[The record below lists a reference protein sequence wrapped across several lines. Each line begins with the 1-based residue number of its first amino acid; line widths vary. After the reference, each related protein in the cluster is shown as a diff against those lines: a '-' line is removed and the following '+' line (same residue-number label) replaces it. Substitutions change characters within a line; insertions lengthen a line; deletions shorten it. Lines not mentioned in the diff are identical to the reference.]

1 MNTFI
6 YEDNFGVEW
15 DSYNVIFPIKTNKSI
30 DELLE
35 FLKQKAES
43 YIESQVE
50 IDDDIEESFNP
61 WGSKYEN
68 HLFSCRY
75 PIRVSTCLD
84 GSIIKN
90 IKTVEKWEGVIL

>member
-15 DSYNVIFPIKTNKSI
+15 DSYNVIFPIKTNKTI

-35 FLKQKAES
+35 FLKQKSES

-50 IDDDIEESFNP
+50 IEDDIEETFNP
-61 WGSKYEN
+61 WGLKYEN
-68 HLFSCRY
+68 HPFSYRY

-84 GSIIKN
+84 GSIINN